1 MKIVFDKIGHSP
13 KPFHLEEEGVVFDGD
28 LQQIRKHIITLTG
41 GMDGAVGVVCNR
53 CGEPFDVALVAPLRL
68 KISDQI
74 AEDKDDLDIIEFLD
88 GEIDLSF
95 ILLSEINTLKSEYH
109 YCDQCD
115 EDEDAFEM
123 EF

>member
-1 MKIVFDKIGHSP
+1 VKIVFDKVGQTT
-13 KPFHLEEEGVVFDGD
+13 KPFHLEEEGVVLDGD
-28 LQQIRKHIITLTG
+28 LQQKSKHLITLAG
-41 GMDGAVGVVCNR
+41 EMKGSVEVQCNR
-53 CGEPFDVALVAPLRL
+53 CGESFDVALPALLRL
-68 KISDQI
+68 TISDQI

-95 ILLSEINTLKSEYH
+95 ILQSEINTLKSEYH

-115 EDEDAFEM
+115 EDEEAFEM